1 MFLKDWWGKGRDGV
15 RGWGGAL
22 WSWKQRMV
30 QDRKRENPPEERVQ
44 SQGSRVLKPRWS
56 TKGQICHFWSCP
68 LNIPGKLILQ
78 LCHACPHIVENN
90 TIATDISSK
99 VDHVVLTWLCL
110 CTSNLLACQWKALWW
125 GLSHMFL
132 SPAVWCSADR
142 SQISKPLELPQLLT
156 LTQSH
161 TFSSTDQSDVQSI
174 VYGEHDSCNQN
185 AVTGLFQH
193 LSLSWINYWNYI
205 I

>member
-44 SQGSRVLKPRWS
+44 SRGSRVLKPRWS

-142 SQISKPLELPQLLT
+142 RLSDLKTFRIASAVDPNSK
-156 LTQSH
+156 SY
-161 TFSSTDQSDVQSI
+161 I
-174 VYGEHDSCNQN
+174 
-185 AVTGLFQH
+185 FQH
-193 LSLSWINYWNYI
+193 WPIWCPVYSLWRTW
-205 I
+205 